1 MKQREIISYFA
12 EVGGLRCQDWT
23 IKEIRDYIHETFPQ
37 CKRVYTSTC
46 KELKRT
52 AQMYQR

>member
-1 MKQREIISYFA
+1 MKQREIISYFD
-12 EVGGLRCQDWT
+12 EVGGLRCKDWT